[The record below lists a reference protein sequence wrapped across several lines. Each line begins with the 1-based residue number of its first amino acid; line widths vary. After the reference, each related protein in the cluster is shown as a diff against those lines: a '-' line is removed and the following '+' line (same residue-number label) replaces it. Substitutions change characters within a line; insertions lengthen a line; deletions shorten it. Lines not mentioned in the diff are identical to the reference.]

1 MESGQ
6 ETIGVTRVRP
16 AYRELA
22 EAEKQAMSDFKDN
35 VATFINACEE
45 LKATGD
51 GEKIR
56 LACIA
61 QSKAEEAVMF
71 AVKAVTK

>member
-1 MESGQ
+1 MDIGQ
-6 ETIGVTRVRP
+6 ETVGTTRVRP

-22 EAEKQAMSDFKDN
+22 DEEVQAMNDFKDN

-45 LKATGD
+45 LKGVD
-51 GEKIR
+51 GEKTR